1 MKKILVLGAGAMGSA
16 FTVPCLDNQNFVSLV
31 GTHLEDKF
39 IDQMMQND
47 NFHPILNCKL
57 PNKLKLRKFE
67 KFAEEFKEKPD
78 LIVLGV
84 NSKGIDWAGNEI
96 AKYYLPE
103 IPILLLTKGLTIIN
117 NQYETIAEK
126 LKQILKKNGSKKISI
141 SAVGG
146 PCLASGLAN
155 KVRSSVVL
163 ANQNIETV
171 KYIGKMIST
180 NYYSTEFSDD
190 LIGVEVCAAVKNIY
204 SMIIGASKG
213 LCSLSASE
221 EIKKKNYLNTAA
233 SLMYQ
238 SVSEMVHFT
247 EFLKGKEETVYGL
260 SGLGDLYVSSAGGR
274 NSKMG
279 EYLGEGYDYLTA
291 KKKFMPN
298 DTIEGAELALEV
310 GPKILK
316 EFEKD
321 KFPLMIGLI
330 ESICNN
336 KKLEINWK

>member
-16 FTVPCLDNQNFVSLV
+16 FTVPCLDNENVVSLI
-31 GTHLEDKF
+31 GTHLEDQF
-39 IDQMMQND
+39 IDQMIQND
-47 NFHPILNCKL
+47 NFHPNLKCKL
-57 PNKLKLRKFE
+57 PSKLKLRRFE
-67 KFAEEFKEKPD
+67 KLAEEFKEKPD

-96 AKYYLPE
+96 SKYYTSE
-103 IPILLLTKGLTIIN
+103 IPILLLTKGLTIID

-126 LKQILKKNGSKKISI
+126 LKRILEKNGLKKINI

-146 PCLASGLAN
+146 PCLAAGLTN
-155 KVRSSVVL
+155 KVKSSVVL
-163 ANQNIETV
+163 ANQNIDIV
-171 KYIGKMIST
+171 KSIGKMIST

-204 SMIIGASKG
+204 SMIIGASRG
-213 LCSLSASE
+213 LCSSSASE
-221 EIKKKNYLNTAA
+221 EIKNKNYLNTAA

-238 SVSEMVHFT
+238 SISEMVYFT
-247 EFLKGKEETVYGL
+247 KFLKGKEETVYGL
-260 SGLGDLYVSSAGGR
+260 AGLGDLYVSSAGGR

-279 EYLGEGYDYLTA
+279 EYLGKGLDYKRA
-291 KKKFMPN
+291 KNEFMSN
-298 DTIEGAELALEV
+298 DTVEGAELALEI
-310 GPKILK
+310 GPKILQ
-316 EFEKD
+316 EFKKD
-321 KFPLMIGLI
+321 KLPLMIGLV

>member
-16 FTVPCLDNQNFVSLV
+16 FTVPCLDNENAVSLI

-47 NFHPILNCKL
+47 NFHPVLKCKL
-57 PNKLKLRKFE
+57 PSKLKLKRFE

-96 AKYYLPE
+96 SKYYTSE
-103 IPILLLTKGLTIIN
+103 IPILLLTKGLTIID

-126 LKQILKKNGSKKISI
+126 LKRILEKNGLKKINI

-146 PCLASGLAN
+146 PCLAAGLAN
-155 KVRSSVVL
+155 RIRSSVVL
-163 ANQNIETV
+163 ANQNIEIV
-171 KYIGKMIST
+171 KSIGKIIAT
-180 NYYSTEFSDD
+180 NYYSTEISND
-190 LIGVEVCAAVKNIY
+190 LVGVEVCAAVKNIY

-213 LCSLSASE
+213 LCSSSATE
-221 EIKKKNYLNTAA
+221 EVKNKNYLNTAA

-238 SVSEMVHFT
+238 SISEMVYFT
-247 EFLKGKEETVYGL
+247 KCLKGKEETVYGL
-260 SGLGDLYVSSAGGR
+260 AGLGDLYVSSAGGR

-279 EYLGEGYDYLTA
+279 KYLGEGYDYLTA

-298 DTIEGAELALEV
+298 DTIEGAELALEL

-316 EFEKD
+316 EFDKEKLS
-321 KFPLMIGLI
+321 LMISLI
-330 ESICNN
+330 ETICNN
-336 KKLEINWK
+336 KKFNFKWS

>member
-96 AKYYLPE
+96 AKYYSPE

-204 SMIIGASKG
+204 SMVIGASKG

-291 KKKFMPN
+291 KKKYMSN
-298 DTIEGAELALEV
+298 DTIEGAELALEI

>member
-39 IDQMMQND
+39 MDQMMQND

-96 AKYYLPE
+96 AKYYSPE

-126 LKQILKKNGSKKISI
+126 LKQILKKNGSKKINI

-204 SMIIGASKG
+204 SMVIGASKG

>member
-16 FTVPCLDNQNFVSLV
+16 FTVPCLDNENTVSLI
-31 GTHLEDKF
+31 GTYLEDKF

-47 NFHPILNCKL
+47 NFHPNLKCKL
-57 PNKLKLRKFE
+57 PSKLKIVRFE

-96 AKYYLPE
+96 SKYYTSE
-103 IPILLLTKGLTIIN
+103 IPILLLTKGLTIID

-126 LKQILKKNGSKKISI
+126 LKRILEKNGLKKINI

-146 PCLASGLAN
+146 PCLAAGLTN
-155 KVRSSVVL
+155 KVKSSVVL
-163 ANQNIETV
+163 ANQNIDIV
-171 KYIGKMIST
+171 KSIGKMIST

-204 SMIIGASKG
+204 SMIIGASRG
-213 LCSLSASE
+213 LCSSSASE
-221 EIKKKNYLNTAA
+221 EIKNKNYLNTAA

-238 SVSEMVHFT
+238 SISEMVYFT
-247 EFLKGKEETVYGL
+247 KFLKGKEETVYGL
-260 SGLGDLYVSSAGGR
+260 AGLGDLYVSSAGGR
-274 NSKMG
+274 NSRMG
-279 EYLGEGYDYLTA
+279 EYLGKGLEYKRA
-291 KKKFMPN
+291 KNEFMSN
-298 DTIEGAELALEV
+298 DTVEGAELALEI

-316 EFEKD
+316 EFKKD
-321 KFPLMIGLI
+321 KLPLMIGLV

>member
-39 IDQMMQND
+39 MDQMMQND

-57 PNKLKLRKFE
+57 PNKLKLIKFE

-96 AKYYLPE
+96 AKYYSPE

-204 SMIIGASKG
+204 SMVIGASKG

>member
-96 AKYYLPE
+96 AKYYSAE

-204 SMIIGASKG
+204 SMVIGASKG

>member
-39 IDQMMQND
+39 MDQMMQND

-96 AKYYLPE
+96 AKYYSPE

-171 KYIGKMIST
+171 KYIGKMVST

-204 SMIIGASKG
+204 SMVIGASKG

>member
-96 AKYYLPE
+96 AKYYSAE

-126 LKQILKKNGSKKISI
+126 LKQILNKNGSKKINI

-204 SMIIGASKG
+204 SMLIGASKG

-247 EFLKGKEETVYGL
+247 RFLKGKEETVYGL

-298 DTIEGAELALEV
+298 DTIEGAELALEI

>member
-16 FTVPCLDNQNFVSLV
+16 FTVPCLDNENSVSLI
-31 GTHLEDKF
+31 GTHLEDQF
-39 IDQMMQND
+39 IDQMVQND
-47 NFHPILNCKL
+47 NFHPNLKCKL
-57 PNKLKLRKFE
+57 PSKLKLRRFE

-96 AKYYLPE
+96 SKYYTSE
-103 IPILLLTKGLTIIN
+103 IPILLLTKGLTIID

-126 LKQILKKNGSKKISI
+126 LKRILEKNGLKKINI

-146 PCLASGLAN
+146 PCLAAGLTN
-155 KVRSSVVL
+155 KVKSSVVL
-163 ANQNIETV
+163 ANQNIDIV
-171 KYIGKMIST
+171 KSIGKMIST

-204 SMIIGASKG
+204 SMIIGASRG
-213 LCSLSASE
+213 LCSSSASE
-221 EIKKKNYLNTAA
+221 EIKNKNYLNTAA
-233 SLMYQ
+233 SLMCQ
-238 SVSEMVHFT
+238 SISEMVYFT
-247 EFLKGKEETVYGL
+247 KFLKGKEETVYGL
-260 SGLGDLYVSSAGGR
+260 AGLGDLYVSSAGGR

-279 EYLGEGYDYLTA
+279 EYLGKGLDYKRA
-291 KKKFMPN
+291 KNEFMSN
-298 DTIEGAELALEV
+298 DTVEGAELALEI

-316 EFEKD
+316 EFKKD
-321 KFPLMIGLI
+321 KLPLMIGLV

>member
-16 FTVPCLDNQNFVSLV
+16 FTVPCLDNKNNVSLI
-31 GTHLEDKF
+31 GTHLEDQF

-47 NFHPILNCKL
+47 NFHPNLKCKL
-57 PNKLKLRKFE
+57 PNKLKLARFE
-67 KFAEEFKEKPD
+67 KLADEFNEKPD
-78 LIVLGV
+78 LIVIGV
-84 NSKGIDWAGNEI
+84 NSKGIDWIGNEI
-96 AKYYLPE
+96 SKYYTSD
-103 IPILLLTKGLTIIN
+103 IPILLLTKGLAIIN

-126 LKQILKKNGSKKISI
+126 LKRVLEKNGLKKINI

-146 PCLASGLAN
+146 PCLAAGLTN
-155 KVRSSVVL
+155 KVKSSVVL
-163 ANQNIETV
+163 ANQNIDIV
-171 KYIGKMIST
+171 KSIGKMIST

-204 SMIIGASKG
+204 SMIIGASRG
-213 LCSLSASE
+213 LCSSSASE
-221 EIKKKNYLNTAA
+221 EIKNKNYLNTAA

-238 SVSEMVHFT
+238 SISEMVYFT
-247 EFLKGKEETVYGL
+247 KFLKGKEETVYGL
-260 SGLGDLYVSSAGGR
+260 AGLGDLYVSSAGGR

-279 EYLGEGYDYLTA
+279 EYLGKGLDYKRA
-291 KKKFMPN
+291 KNEFMSN
-298 DTIEGAELALEV
+298 DTVEGAELALEI

-316 EFEKD
+316 EFKKD
-321 KFPLMIGLI
+321 KLPLMIGLV

>member
-39 IDQMMQND
+39 MDQMMQND

-78 LIVLGV
+78 LIVIGV

-96 AKYYLPE
+96 AKYYSAE
-103 IPILLLTKGLTIIN
+103 IPILLLTKGLTVIN

-126 LKQILKKNGSKKISI
+126 LKQILNKNRSIKNNI

-171 KYIGKMIST
+171 KYIGKMVST

-213 LCSLSASE
+213 LCSLSADE

-238 SVSEMVHFT
+238 SVSEMVQFT
-247 EFLKGKEETVYGL
+247 RFLEGKEETVYGL

-298 DTIEGAELALEV
+298 DTIEGAELALEI

-336 KKLEINWK
+336 KKLEISWK

>member
-47 NFHPILNCKL
+47 NFHPILNYKL

-96 AKYYLPE
+96 AKYYSPE

-204 SMIIGASKG
+204 SMVIGASKG

-336 KKLEINWK
+336 KKLEISWK

>member
-1 MKKILVLGAGAMGSA
+1 
-16 FTVPCLDNQNFVSLV
+16 
-31 GTHLEDKF
+31 
-39 IDQMMQND
+39 
-47 NFHPILNCKL
+47 
-57 PNKLKLRKFE
+57 
-67 KFAEEFKEKPD
+67 
-78 LIVLGV
+78 
-84 NSKGIDWAGNEI
+84 
-96 AKYYLPE
+96 
-103 IPILLLTKGLTIIN
+103 
-117 NQYETIAEK
+117 
-126 LKQILKKNGSKKISI
+126 
-141 SAVGG
+141 
-146 PCLASGLAN
+146 
-155 KVRSSVVL
+155 
-163 ANQNIETV
+163 
-171 KYIGKMIST
+171 MIST

-204 SMIIGASKG
+204 SMLIGASKG

-238 SVSEMVHFT
+238 SVSEMVQFT
-247 EFLKGKEETVYGL
+247 RFLEGKEETVYGL

-298 DTIEGAELALEV
+298 DTIEGAELALEI

-336 KKLEINWK
+336 KKLEISWK

>member
-16 FTVPCLDNQNFVSLV
+16 FTVPCLDNKNNVSLI
-31 GTHLEDKF
+31 GTHLEDQF

-47 NFHPILNCKL
+47 NFHPNLKCKL
-57 PNKLKLRKFE
+57 SNKLKLGRFE
-67 KFAEEFKEKPD
+67 KLADEFNEKPD
-78 LIVLGV
+78 LIVIGV

-96 AKYYLPE
+96 AKYYSPE

-126 LKQILKKNGSKKISI
+126 LKQILKKNGSKKTNI

-204 SMIIGASKG
+204 SMVIGASKG

>member
-39 IDQMMQND
+39 MDQMMQND

-96 AKYYLPE
+96 AKYYSAE

-204 SMIIGASKG
+204 SMVIGASKG

>member
-39 IDQMMQND
+39 MDQMMQND

-96 AKYYLPE
+96 AKYYSPE

-204 SMIIGASKG
+204 SMLIGASKG

>member
-39 IDQMMQND
+39 MDQMMQND

-57 PNKLKLRKFE
+57 PNKLKLKKFE
-67 KFAEEFKEKPD
+67 KFSEEFKEKPD
-78 LIVLGV
+78 LIVIGV

-171 KYIGKMIST
+171 KYIGKMVST

-204 SMIIGASKG
+204 SMVIGASKG

-279 EYLGEGYDYLTA
+279 EYLGEGYNYLTA

-298 DTIEGAELALEV
+298 DTIEGADLALEV

>member
-39 IDQMMQND
+39 MDQMMQND

-57 PNKLKLRKFE
+57 PNKLKLKKFE
-67 KFAEEFKEKPD
+67 KFSEEFKEKPD
-78 LIVLGV
+78 LIVIGV

-96 AKYYLPE
+96 AKYYSAE

-204 SMIIGASKG
+204 SMVIGASKG

>member
-16 FTVPCLDNQNFVSLV
+16 FTVPCLDNENSVSLI
-31 GTHLEDKF
+31 GTHLEDQF
-39 IDQMMQND
+39 IDQMVQND
-47 NFHPILNCKL
+47 NFHPNLKCKL
-57 PNKLKLRKFE
+57 PTKLKLRRFE

-96 AKYYLPE
+96 SKYYTSE
-103 IPILLLTKGLTIIN
+103 IPILLLTKGLTIID

-126 LKQILKKNGSKKISI
+126 LKRILEKNGLKKINI

-146 PCLASGLAN
+146 PCLAAGLTN
-155 KVRSSVVL
+155 KVKSSVVL
-163 ANQNIETV
+163 ANQNIDIV
-171 KYIGKMIST
+171 KSIGKMIST

-204 SMIIGASKG
+204 SMIIGASRG
-213 LCSLSASE
+213 LCSSSASE
-221 EIKKKNYLNTAA
+221 KIKKKNYLNTAA
-233 SLMYQ
+233 SLMCQ
-238 SVSEMVHFT
+238 SISEMVYFT
-247 EFLKGKEETVYGL
+247 KFLKGKEETVYGL
-260 SGLGDLYVSSAGGR
+260 AGLGDLYVSSAGGR

-279 EYLGEGYDYLTA
+279 EYLGKGLDYKRA
-291 KKKFMPN
+291 KNEFMSN
-298 DTIEGAELALEV
+298 DTVEGAELALEI

-316 EFEKD
+316 EFKKD
-321 KFPLMIGLI
+321 KLPLMIGLV

>member
-57 PNKLKLRKFE
+57 PNKLKLKKFE
-67 KFAEEFKEKPD
+67 KFSEEFKEKPD
-78 LIVLGV
+78 LIVIGV

-96 AKYYLPE
+96 AKYYSAE

-171 KYIGKMIST
+171 KYIGKMVST

-204 SMIIGASKG
+204 SMVIGASKG

-279 EYLGEGYDYLTA
+279 EYLGEGYNYLTA

-298 DTIEGAELALEV
+298 DTIEGADLALEV

>member
-39 IDQMMQND
+39 MDQMMQND

-57 PNKLKLRKFE
+57 PNKLKLIKFE

-96 AKYYLPE
+96 AKYYSAE

-126 LKQILKKNGSKKISI
+126 LKQILKKNGSKKINI

>member
-78 LIVLGV
+78 LIVIGV

-96 AKYYLPE
+96 AKYYSPE

-336 KKLEINWK
+336 KKLEISWK